1 MHSLEEKAYNT
12 AQKYK
17 MFHNAAVVYAG
28 FSGGADSTAL
38 LLALNA
44 LKGRFGYTLRAVH
57 IDHGIR
63 GEESDRD
70 RRFCEEL
77 CRRLGIDIEVR
88 QVNAVEFSRDNRLSL
103 EEGARRLRYDIFESL
118 EGVAATAHNLN
129 DSAETVLF
137 NLARGTGIKGL
148 CGIPPVRGRIVR
160 PLIECTRG
168 DIEEYLADMGQDFV
182 TDSTNLSDDYTRN
195 RIRHNIIPLMEDIHG
210 GFLGNILRMTEN
222 LRADCEYL
230 DMQAENMADSDLRDM
245 HPALR
250 RRVIMDILRKNMLE
264 PSGMRIKSLEDIALY
279 GGKVNLSGDIF
290 AVAEKGRIYIKR
302 AAPGRIVF
310 EDTPIKIGE
319 NDFLCDK
326 KVIIGENNCEN
337 TLYDDIVHKKSTND
351 CMDCAKIQGSVLL
364 RNRRDGDSFIRA
376 NRSFT
381 SSLKKLMNEK
391 YAAAERDLIPILAD
405 DKGIIWVEGFGIAD
419 RVKIDVNTKK
429 IWRIEVIDKK

>member
-1 MHSLEEKAYNT
+1 MHSLEEKADNT
-12 AQKYK
+12 ARKYK
-17 MFHNAAVVYAG
+17 MLDNAAVVYAG

-44 LKGRFGYTLRAVH
+44 LKGRYGYTLRAVH
-57 IDHGIR
+57 INHNIR
-63 GEESDRD
+63 GEESSRD
-70 RRFCEEL
+70 QRFCEEL
-77 CRRLGIDIEVR
+77 CRKLGIDIDVR
-88 QVNAVEFSRDNRLSL
+88 QVDAVGFSRDNRLSL
-103 EEGARRLRYDIFESL
+103 EEGARKLRYDIFGSL
-118 EGVAATAHNLN
+118 EGVIALAHNLN

-168 DIEEYLADMGQDFV
+168 EIEQYLADMGQGFV

-195 RIRHNIIPLMEDIHG
+195 KIRHNIIPLMEDIHG
-210 GFLGNILRMTEN
+210 GFCGNILRMTEN

-230 DMQAENMADSDLRDM
+230 DMQAEKESDNDLRGM

-250 RRVIMDILRKNMLE
+250 RRVIMNILRKNMLE
-264 PSGMRIKSLEDIALY
+264 PSDMRIRSLEEIALS
-279 GGKVNLSGDIF
+279 GGKINLSGDIF
-290 AVAEKGRIYIKR
+290 AIAENGRIYIKKLTKE
-302 AAPGRIVF
+302 RIIF
-310 EDTPIKIGE
+310 EDTPVKIGE

-351 CMDCAKIQGSVLL
+351 CMDCDKIQGSVLL
-364 RNRRDGDSFIRA
+364 RNRRDGDSFVRA
-376 NRSFT
+376 NRDFT

-391 YAAAERDLIPILAD
+391 YAAGERDFIPILAD
-405 DKGIIWVEGFGIAD
+405 DSGIIWVEGFGVAD
-419 RVKIDVNTKK
+419 RVKIDENTK
-429 IWRIEVIDKK
+429 RILTVKVERSL

>member
-1 MHSLEEKAYNT
+1 MHSLEEKAELT
-12 AQKYK
+12 ARKYH
-17 MFHNAAVVYAG
+17 MLDNAHVVYAG

-44 LKGRFGYTLRAVH
+44 IKERFGFTLRAVH
-57 IDHGIR
+57 INHNIR

-70 RRFCEEL
+70 QHFCEEL

-88 QVNAVEFSRDNRLSL
+88 QVDAVGFSRDNRLSL
-103 EEGARRLRYDIFESL
+103 EEGARELRYDVFGSL
-118 EGVAATAHNLN
+118 EGVIALAHNLN

-168 DIEEYLADMGQDFV
+168 EIEEYLAAAGQGFV

-195 RIRHNIIPLMEDIHG
+195 RIRHSIIPLMEDIHG
-210 GFLGNILRMTEN
+210 GFCGNILRMTEN

-230 DMQAENMADSDLRDM
+230 DMQAESMADDDLRNM
-245 HPALR
+245 HPAVR
-250 RRVIMDILRKNMLE
+250 RRIIMNILRKNMLE
-264 PSGMRIKSLEDIALY
+264 PSDMRIKSLEDIALH
-279 GGKVNLSGDIF
+279 GGKINLSGDIF
-290 AVAEKGRIYIKR
+290 AVAEKGRINIKKVTR
-302 AAPGRIVF
+302 GRIIF
-310 EDTPIKIGE
+310 EDTPIKTGE

-337 TLYDDIVHKKSTND
+337 DLYNDIVHKKSTND
-351 CMDCAKIQGSVLL
+351 CMDCDKIQGSVLL
-364 RNRRDGDSFIRA
+364 RNRRDGDSYIRA
-376 NRSFT
+376 NRDFT

-391 YAAAERDLIPILAD
+391 YAAEERDFIPILAD
-405 DKGIIWVEGFGIAD
+405 ENGIIWVEGFGVAD
-419 RVKIDVNTKK
+419 RVKIDKDTQK
-429 IWRIEVIDKK
+429 ILTVRVERAL

>member
-1 MHSLEEKAYNT
+1 MHSLEEKAE
-12 AQKYK
+12 AAARKYK
-17 MFHNAAVVYAG
+17 MLDNAAVVYVG

-57 IDHGIR
+57 INHNIR

-70 RRFCEEL
+70 QRFCEDL
-77 CRRLGIDIEVR
+77 CRKLGIDVDVR
-88 QVNAVEFSRDNRLSL
+88 QVDAVGFSRDNRLSL
-103 EEGARRLRYDIFESL
+103 EEGARKLRYDIFESL
-118 EGVAATAHNLN
+118 DGVTALAHNLN

-160 PLIECTRG
+160 PLIECTRE
-168 DIEEYLADMGQDFV
+168 DIERYLADMGQGFV

-195 RIRHNIIPLMEDIHG
+195 KIRHNIIPLMEDIHG
-210 GFLGNILRMTEN
+210 GFCGNILRMTEN

-230 DMQAENMADSDLRDM
+230 DMQAEIEADNDMRGM

-250 RRVIMDILRKNMLE
+250 RRIIMNILRKNMLE
-264 PSGMRIKSLEDIALY
+264 PSDMRIKSLEEIALS
-279 GGKVNLSGDIF
+279 GGKINLSGDIF
-290 AVAEKGRIYIKR
+290 AVAENGRIYIKKL
-302 AAPGRIVF
+302 PKGRIIF
-310 EDTPIKIGE
+310 KDTPVKIGE

-337 TLYDDIVHKKSTND
+337 ALYNDIVHKKSTND
-351 CMDCAKIQGSVLL
+351 CMDCDKIQGSVLL

-376 NRSFT
+376 NRGFT

-391 YAAAERDLIPILAD
+391 YAADKRDFIPILAD
-405 DKGIIWVEGFGIAD
+405 ENGIIWVEGFGVAD
-419 RVKIDVNTKK
+419 RVKIDENTK
-429 IWRIEVIDKK
+429 RILTVKVGRSL

>member
-1 MHSLEEKAYNT
+1 MHSLEEKADNT
-12 AQKYK
+12 ARKYK
-17 MFHNAAVVYAG
+17 MLDNAAVVYAG

-44 LKGRFGYTLRAVH
+44 LKGRYGYTLRAVH
-57 IDHGIR
+57 INHNIR
-63 GEESDRD
+63 GEESGRD
-70 RRFCEEL
+70 QRFCEEL
-77 CRRLGIDIEVR
+77 CRKLGIDIDVR
-88 QVNAVEFSRDNRLSL
+88 QVDAVGFSRDNRLSL
-103 EEGARRLRYDIFESL
+103 EEGARKLRYDIFGSL
-118 EGVAATAHNLN
+118 EGVIALAHNLN

-168 DIEEYLADMGQDFV
+168 EIEQYLADMGQGFV

-195 RIRHNIIPLMEDIHG
+195 KIRHNIIPLMEDIHG
-210 GFLGNILRMTEN
+210 GFCGNILRMTEN

-230 DMQAENMADSDLRDM
+230 DMQAEKESDNDLRGM

-250 RRVIMDILRKNMLE
+250 RRVIMNILRKNMLE
-264 PSGMRIKSLEDIALY
+264 PSDMRIRSLEEIALS
-279 GGKVNLSGDIF
+279 GGKINLSGDIF
-290 AVAEKGRIYIKR
+290 AIAENGRIYIKKLTKE
-302 AAPGRIVF
+302 RIIF
-310 EDTPIKIGE
+310 EDTAVKIGE

-351 CMDCAKIQGSVLL
+351 CMDCDKIQGSVLL
-364 RNRRDGDSFIRA
+364 RNRRDGDRFVRA
-376 NRSFT
+376 NRDFT

-391 YAAAERDLIPILAD
+391 YAAGERDFIPILAD
-405 DKGIIWVEGFGIAD
+405 DSGIIWVEGFGVAD
-419 RVKIDVNTKK
+419 RVKIDENTK
-429 IWRIEVIDKK
+429 RILTVKVERSL

>member
-1 MHSLEEKAYNT
+1 MHSLEEKADNT
-12 AQKYK
+12 ARKYK
-17 MFHNAAVVYAG
+17 MLDNAAVVYAG

-44 LKGRFGYTLRAVH
+44 LKGRYGYTLRAVH
-57 IDHGIR
+57 INHNIR
-63 GEESDRD
+63 GEESSRD
-70 RRFCEEL
+70 QRFCEEL
-77 CRRLGIDIEVR
+77 CRKLGIDIDVR
-88 QVNAVEFSRDNRLSL
+88 QVDAVGFSRDNRLSL
-103 EEGARRLRYDIFESL
+103 EEGARKLRYDIFGSL
-118 EGVAATAHNLN
+118 EGVIALAHNLN

-168 DIEEYLADMGQDFV
+168 EIEQYLADMGQGFV

-195 RIRHNIIPLMEDIHG
+195 KIRHNIIPLMEDIHG
-210 GFLGNILRMTEN
+210 GFCGNILRMTEN

-230 DMQAENMADSDLRDM
+230 NMQAEKESDNDLRGM

-250 RRVIMDILRKNMLE
+250 RRVIMNILRKNMLE
-264 PSGMRIKSLEDIALY
+264 PSDMRIRSLEEIALS
-279 GGKVNLSGDIF
+279 GGKINLSGDIF
-290 AVAEKGRIYIKR
+290 AIAENGRIYIKKLTKE
-302 AAPGRIVF
+302 RIIF
-310 EDTPIKIGE
+310 EDTPVKIGE

-351 CMDCAKIQGSVLL
+351 CMDCDKIQGSVLL
-364 RNRRDGDSFIRA
+364 RNRRDGDSFVRA
-376 NRSFT
+376 NRDFT

-391 YAAAERDLIPILAD
+391 YAAGERDFIPILAD
-405 DKGIIWVEGFGIAD
+405 DSGIIWVEGFGVAD
-419 RVKIDVNTKK
+419 RVKIDENTK
-429 IWRIEVIDKK
+429 RILTVKVERSL